1 MIQNT
6 LLGKVAAWL
15 GGSTQISVGLM
26 LLVVILSALGV
37 IYSVHLSRQQ
47 YSQLQ
52 EFQDAQDHL
61 DSEYERLL
69 LEQSAWANYSRIDQV
84 ARDDLQMQP
93 PRAQSNDRGEEVKSL

>member
-1 MIQNT
+1 MIKNT
-6 LLGKVAAWL
+6 LLGKVTAWL

-26 LLVVILSALGV
+26 LLVMILSALGV
-37 IYSVHLSRQQ
+37 IYSVHLTRQQ

-52 EFQDAQDHL
+52 EFQAAQDHL

-93 PRAQSNDRGEEVKSL
+93 PEPKAMIVVRR